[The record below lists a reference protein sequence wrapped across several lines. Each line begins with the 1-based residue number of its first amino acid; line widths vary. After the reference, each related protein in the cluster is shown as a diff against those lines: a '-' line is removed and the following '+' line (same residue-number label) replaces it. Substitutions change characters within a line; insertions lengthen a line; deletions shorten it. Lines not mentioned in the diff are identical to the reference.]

1 MPNYIDLK
9 NDLPPI
15 LTVSNR
21 ADEYD
26 DEVIESSK
34 KESHQ
39 GWLSRS
45 RKPRNLPLVGERFGR
60 KKLENQIYDIS
71 LL

>member
-1 MPNYIDLK
+1 MPDYIDLK

-39 GWLSRS
+39 GWLSGS
-45 RKPRNLPLVGERFGR
+45 RNPRNLPLVGERFGR
-60 KKLENQIYDIS
+60 KLLENQRNDLS
-71 LL
+71 LF